1 MRGFD
6 RHCIDNRKM
15 TTIRDTAW
23 CLFFFKKNT
32 VGKDD
37 WIHVRCRLHQMFDRC
52 SRVGNGCHGL
62 ARPARCK
69 LIGDKKHHREGVGEI
84 LGKGSYVC
92 DSSGSRRSS
101 GLASGGC
108 ARRKHTI
115 ITSHLIACGQ
125 DAKCIRDAA
134 AACSLSELASK
145 GKPPTSVTGNEDLL
159 QQRAVIRRVECGP
172 ECGSS

>member
-1 MRGFD
+1 
-6 RHCIDNRKM
+6 
-15 TTIRDTAW
+15 
-23 CLFFFKKNT
+23 
-32 VGKDD
+32 
-37 WIHVRCRLHQMFDRC
+37 MFDRC

-69 LIGDKKHHREGVGEI
+69 LIGDKKHYREGVGEI

-125 DAKCIRDAA
+125 DANALGMQRQHAA
-134 AACSLSELASK
+134 YQSWQAKAS
-145 GKPPTSVTGNEDLL
+145 PPQV
-159 QQRAVIRRVECGP
+159 
-172 ECGSS
+172 